1 MSQSEIKKNEFLNNV
16 PRQARRGLRVA
27 ALILG
32 ALAFLMG
39 TVSNALTPVPSH
51 SKVAPMAAP
60 DSITTSE
67 AHGTWTHFK
76 PPDGVPNLALRSA
89 GAWATASSTAE
100 KFDPNGA
107 IDGNW
112 TMRDWGKGH
121 GWQNAKRHE
130 YPSWIEIHLPREE
143 DIDTVV
149 VQTFPEVSRGVNW
162 AGIRNADF
170 QVKYE
175 GKWANLGS
183 WGTVRANLK
192 GTIVHRIAPVHTDEV
207 RIMVLGVNTGQQEDV
222 FYDDDD
228 FARILQVGLY
238 RVKTPYPFVDEQVSA
253 RVERGPKGAVAIYR
267 DDLPVKPVN
276 PSSPETL
283 AALFRK
289 AGYGVTFLDSKA
301 LCVPEI
307 FNRKNF
313 DVFVQPYGAP
323 FPVESALYE
332 FLSSGG
338 HLITLGG
345 HPFRQALMF
354 DFDGKLVD
362 AGYDAGITTSVARQS
377 DYKLPFREQLGMF
390 YTGFEQLENVAYVS
404 PAPEQQVVKSSF
416 KVNAHL
422 EGAVAAAYVGER
434 ISIDEGER
442 LTREGTF
449 AAYAHA
455 ARKGV
460 SNFASMVND
469 SPGGVSFND
478 QDGYI
483 FNWPRSRW
491 VPLVN
496 AYDRLGRLRGSVL
509 SVLANYRGPYRGSG
523 WIYCG
528 VENVDLFS
536 AEHPEFGQVL
546 LDAVRYL
553 ESGLGLH
560 DVLPE
565 MDCYY
570 QGETANVATTVE
582 NYQSSARHVA
592 VNFELIPSG
601 AKSPV
606 FEKRVEL
613 DVAPNSNARP
623 YVTWKPPHFDSDYYL
638 IRTTLYEGQRQ
649 IDTAEGAFVVWDPR
663 VIAQGP
669 TVEFHDNY
677 FHRNGQRQLLIGS
690 RTNGI
695 EPKGQVDEDVLGW
708 ERQYSEM
715 FDNGIRVFSP
725 VYFSIY
731 ISGLAWGEPQNP
743 IIPVQL
749 QRQMDAQVLLA
760 QKHHLIF
767 APDIFFFAKNAAMQR
782 MELSR
787 RLCEELG
794 KRYASV
800 PGMMFYIFDDGTPK
814 TPLEQFQNWS
824 KNCLEGLWSSGR
836 KYVVL
841 AETEG
846 LAMERYGSQA
856 LAMPANGNY
865 SPGHP
870 ALYRAMD
877 MRAAGKSFHLSEFG
891 VNSPG
896 AKPSDI
902 DLHTYPGMNVSGSPA
917 GDYSVYLSQ
926 THLNFGLGGS
936 YVLNWVWKD
945 TAHLMFPWGITHPND
960 YLPTRPLLA
969 YRNESYFL
977 RHFQPEFNF
986 PKTLV
991 VLPKARIEKD
1001 EDAYMPVLLGVLNM
1015 LFDRGV
1021 QCATIDDTD
1030 LDRIPAGP
1038 HVLIY
1043 LDPQYA
1049 APEALAKL
1057 AARAEAGDDVFVT
1070 GDFSQALD
1078 AGSARQPDLFPR
1090 LAGLRWLGDYARG
1103 SEIPVAPASGAGI
1116 LNPYMGHPR
1125 SMFEAAGAQV
1135 LASDPEGHAVVAVRE
1150 LGSGHVFF
1158 TSDAGLDGTRR
1169 ALDEFLQIRS
1179 IPVTDFS
1186 PKRANRDIFEV
1197 DRAGGGKIYTLAATR
1212 PEGDGY
1218 TVNGPWL
1225 DHPEIFV
1232 LNTGHHRID
1241 LPLGAYGVSLLATGR
1256 DGLVDALEGQGKF
1269 SEDGAVLLESQP
1281 HVMVLSLDNAELSK
1295 SHAVA
1300 LFVLGEGKISLALPE
1315 DVDVVEVGEITDG
1328 QFHAVEEV
1336 KTIREDGRL
1345 TFQLDDV
1352 QARGVVLI
1360 TSRAERAHARQLMT
1374 AALE

>member
-1 MSQSEIKKNEFLNNV
+1 MPQTRMNGCLAVAPS
-16 PRQARRGLRVA
+16 RARRWA
-27 ALILG
+27 HFLILLVG
-32 ALAFLMG
+32 ASAIVAFG
-39 TVSNALTPVPSH
+39 
-51 SKVAPMAAP
+51 APRTGSPAAP
-60 DSITTSE
+60 SPNATAASFTTSDV
-67 AHGTWTHFK
+67 HGSWSHVEL
-76 PPDGVPNLALRSA
+76 PAGAPNLALRSG
-89 GAWATASSTAE
+89 GAWATASTTGD

-112 TMRDWGKGH
+112 TMAGWGKGH

-130 YPSWIEIHLPREE
+130 YPSWLEIHLPREE

-162 AGIRNADF
+162 AGIRNADV
-170 QVKYE
+170 QVMYE
-175 GKWANLGS
+175 GKWATLGS
-183 WGTVRANLK
+183 AGTIRANLK
-192 GTIVHRIAPVHTDEV
+192 GTIVHRFAPVRTAEV
-207 RIMVLGVNTGQQEDV
+207 RVLVLGANTGQQEDV

-238 RVKTPYPFVDEQVSA
+238 RIHTPYPFVDEDVHA

-276 PSSPETL
+276 PSSPEFL

-323 FPVESALYE
+323 FPVESALYA
-332 FLSSGG
+332 FLASGG
-338 HLITLGG
+338 NLVTLGG

-354 DFDGKLVD
+354 DFEGKLVD
-362 AGYDAGITTSVARQS
+362 AGYDAGITTTVARQA
-377 DYKLPFREQLGMF
+377 DYKLAFREQLGMF
-390 YTGFEQLENVAYVS
+390 YTGYERLENVAYVA
-404 PAPEQQVVKSSF
+404 PAREQDVVKSSF
-416 KVNAHL
+416 KVNAQL
-422 EGAVAAAYVGER
+422 EGPVAAGYVGER
-434 ISIDEGER
+434 ISIEEGER

-449 AAYAHA
+449 PAYANA
-455 ARKGV
+455 ARQGI
-460 SNFASMVND
+460 SNFASFIND
-469 SPGGVSFND
+469 SPGAVSFNF
-478 QDGYI
+478 QDGYV
-483 FNWPRSRW
+483 FNWPRARW
-491 VPLVN
+491 IPLVN
-496 AYDRLGRLRGSVL
+496 AYDRLGRLRGSVV

-536 AEHPEFGQVL
+536 SEHPEFGQVL
-546 LDAVRYL
+546 LDAVGYL
-553 ESGLGLH
+553 ESGTGLH

-565 MDCYY
+565 MECYY
-570 QGETANVATTVE
+570 QGETATVAATVE
-582 NYQSSARHVA
+582 NYQSTARHLSVK
-592 VNFELIPSG
+592 FELIPTG
-601 AKSPV
+601 AKAPA
-606 FEKRVEL
+606 FEKRVDL
-613 DVAPNSNARP
+613 DVPANSNARP
-623 YVTWKPPHFDSDYYL
+623 SVTWKPPHFDSDYYL
-638 IRTTLYEGQRQ
+638 VRTTLFEGQKL
-649 IDTAEGAFVVWDPR
+649 IDTAEGAFVVWDPQ
-663 VIAQGP
+663 VIAKGP
-669 TVEFHDNY
+669 AVDFHDNY
-677 FHRNGQRQLLIGS
+677 FHRNGRSALLIGS

-695 EPKGQVDEDVLGW
+695 EPHGQVDEDVLGW

-715 FDNGIRVFSP
+715 ADYGIRVFSP

-731 ISGLAWGEPQNP
+731 ISGLAWGEPQTP
-743 IIPVQL
+743 VIPAQL
-749 QRQMDAQVLLA
+749 QRQLDAQVLLA
-760 QKHHLIF
+760 QKHHLII
-767 APDIFFFAKNAAMQR
+767 APCVFFFAKYAAMQR

-787 RLCEELG
+787 RICEELG

-800 PGMMFYIFDDGTPK
+800 PGIMFYIFDDGSPQ
-814 TPLEQFQNWS
+814 TPLQHFQEWS
-824 KNCLEGLWSSGR
+824 KLCVDGFWSSGR

-846 LAMERYGSQA
+846 LSMERYGSQA

-902 DLHTYPGMNVSGSPA
+902 DLHTYPGMNVSGAPA

-926 THLNFGLGGS
+926 PHLNFGLGGA

-945 TAHLMFPWGITHPND
+945 TAHLIFPWGITHPND

-969 YRNESYFL
+969 FRNTSYFL
-977 RHFQPEFNF
+977 RHFQPEFHF

-1001 EDAYMPVLLGVLNM
+1001 EAAYLPGLLDVLNL

-1021 QCATIDDTD
+1021 QNATIDDTD
-1030 LDRIPAGP
+1030 LDHIPAGP

-1049 APEALAKL
+1049 TPEVLGKL
-1057 AARAEAGDDVFVT
+1057 AARVEAGDDIFLT
-1070 GDFSQALD
+1070 GDFSQPLD
-1078 AGSARQPDLFPR
+1078 SGEVRQTGFFPR
-1090 LAGLRWLGDYARG
+1090 LAGLRWLGDNARG
-1103 SEIPVAPASGAGI
+1103 SEIPVAPAAGLGV
-1116 LNPYMGHPR
+1116 LNPYIGHPLAK
-1125 SMFEAAGAQV
+1125 FESDGAQV
-1135 LASDPEGHAVVAVRE
+1135 LAKDPDGHVVVALRE

-1169 ALDEFLQIRS
+1169 ALDAFLQIRS
-1179 IPVTDFS
+1179 VPVTDFG

-1197 DRAGGGKIYTLAATR
+1197 DRAGGGKIYTLVATR

-1225 DHPEIFV
+1225 DHPESFV
-1232 LNTGHHRID
+1232 VNSSTHPVGV
-1241 LPLGAYGVSLLATGR
+1241 PLGAYGVSLLGTRG
-1256 DGLVDALEGQGKF
+1256 DGSVDAAEGQGKF
-1269 SEDGAVLLESQP
+1269 SEDGAVLVDAQP
-1281 HVMVLSLDNAELSK
+1281 HVMAMSLDDAALAK

-1300 LFVLGEGKISLALPE
+1300 VLALGSGKVSIRVPA
-1315 DVDVVEVGEITDG
+1315 DVDTVEVGESVG
-1328 QFHAVEEV
+1328 AQFHPLEEV
-1336 KTIREDGRL
+1336 KATREGDLL

-1360 TSRAERAHARQLMT
+1360 TSRAEREHARQLLT
-1374 AALE
+1374 SAIE

>member
-1 MSQSEIKKNEFLNNV
+1 MLLPKIKTSRRSADSC
-16 PRQARRGLRVA
+16 PRLRRGLHVL
-27 ALILG
+27 ALLIIV
-32 ALAFLMG
+32 LAFLMC
-39 TVSNALTPVPSH
+39 TVSSALTPAHPGQ
-51 SKVAPMAAP
+51 KAAAA
-60 DSITTSE
+60 TSPVQP
-67 AHGTWTHFK
+67 ASTGGHGLWTHLRL
-76 PPDGVPNLALRSA
+76 PDGAANLALKSV

-112 TMRDWGKGH
+112 TVRDWGKGH

-130 YPSWIEIHLPREE
+130 YPSWLEIHLPHEE
-143 DIDTVV
+143 DVDTVV
-149 VQTFPEVSRGVNW
+149 VQTFPEVARGVNW
-162 AGIRNADF
+162 AGIRNADI

-175 GKWANLGS
+175 GRWATLGS
-183 WGTVRANLK
+183 AGTIRANLK
-192 GTIVHRIAPVHTDEV
+192 GTIVHRFAPVHTDDV

-238 RVKTPYPFVDEQVSA
+238 RVRTPYPFVDEEVSA

-276 PSSPETL
+276 PSSPNSL

-301 LCVPEI
+301 VCVPEI

-323 FPVESALYE
+323 FPVESALYQ
-332 FLSSGG
+332 FLASGG

-345 HPFRQALMF
+345 QPFRQALMF
-354 DFDGKLVD
+354 DFEGKLVD
-362 AGYDAGITTSVARQS
+362 AGYDAGITTTVARQS

-390 YTGFEQLENVAYVS
+390 YTGFERLENVAYVA
-404 PAPEQQVVKSSF
+404 PAPEQEVVKSSF
-416 KVNAHL
+416 KVSTHL

-434 ISIDEGER
+434 ISIEEGER

-449 AAYAHA
+449 PPYANA
-455 ARKGV
+455 ARKGI
-460 SNFASMVND
+460 SNFASFIND
-469 SPGGVSFND
+469 SPGAVSFSY

-483 FNWPRSRW
+483 FNWPRARW
-491 VPLVN
+491 IPLVN
-496 AYDRLGRLRGSVL
+496 AYDRLGRLRGSVVSL
-509 SVLANYRGPYRGSG
+509 LTNYRGPYRGSG

-528 VENVDLFS
+528 VENADLFS
-536 AEHPEFGQVL
+536 AEHSEFGQVL

-553 ESGLGLH
+553 ESGSGLH

-570 QGETANVATTVE
+570 QGETAKVATTVE
-582 NYQSSARHVA
+582 NYQSTARHVA

-613 DVAPNSNARP
+613 DVAPNSNTRP
-623 YVTWKPPHFDSDYYL
+623 SVTWKPPHFDSDYYL
-638 IRTTLYEGQRQ
+638 IRTTLFEGQRL
-649 IDTAEGAFVVWDPR
+649 IDTAESAFVVWDPQL
-663 VIAQGP
+663 IAKGP

-677 FHRNGQRQLLIGS
+677 FHRNGRRELLIGS

-715 FDNGIRVFSP
+715 FDYGIRVFSP

-731 ISGLAWGEPQNP
+731 ISGLAWGEPQTP
-743 IIPVQL
+743 LIPVQL
-749 QRQMDAQVLLA
+749 QRQLDAQVLLA
-760 QKHHLIF
+760 QKHHLII
-767 APDIFFFAKNAAMQR
+767 APCVFFFAKYAAMQR

-800 PGMMFYIFDDGTPK
+800 PGIMYYIFDDGSPQ
-814 TPLEQFQNWS
+814 TPLEHFQEWS
-824 KNCLEGLWSSGR
+824 KTCLEGFWSSGR

-902 DLHTYPGMNVSGSPA
+902 DVHTYPGMNVSGSPA
-917 GDYSVYLSQ
+917 GDYSVYLTQ
-926 THLNFGLGGS
+926 PHLNFGLGGS

-945 TAHLMFPWGITHPND
+945 TAHLIFPWGITHPND

-977 RHFQPEFNF
+977 RHFQPEFHF

-1001 EDAYMPVLLGVLNM
+1001 EAAYTPGLLGVLNM

-1030 LDRIPAGP
+1030 LDRVPAGP

-1057 AARAEAGDDVFVT
+1057 GARAEAGDDVFLT

-1078 AGSARQPDLFPR
+1078 AGGARQTELFPR
-1090 LAGLRWLGDYARG
+1090 LTGLRWLGDYARG
-1103 SEIPVAPASGAGI
+1103 SEIPVAPATGLGI
-1116 LNPYMGHPR
+1116 LSPYIGHPR
-1125 SMFEAAGAQV
+1125 SKFEAEGAQV
-1135 LASDPEGHAVVAVRE
+1135 LARDPEGHAVAALRE

-1169 ALDEFLQIRS
+1169 ALDAFLQIRS
-1179 IPVTDFS
+1179 IPVTDFL

-1225 DHPEIFV
+1225 DRPESFV
-1232 LNTGHHRID
+1232 VNTGNQRVGM
-1241 LPLGAYGVSLLATGR
+1241 PLGAYGVSLLATRR
-1256 DGLVDALEGQGKF
+1256 DGSIDAVEGQGKF
-1269 SEDGAVLLESQP
+1269 SVDGAALLEAQP
-1281 HVMVLSLDNAELSK
+1281 HVMAMSLDDSELSK

-1300 LFVLGEGKISLALPE
+1300 LFVLGEGKISLAVPE
-1315 DVDVVEVGEITDG
+1315 DVDIVEAGEITDG

-1336 KTIREDGRL
+1336 KTTREDGRL

-1352 QARGVVLI
+1352 QTRGVLLI
-1360 TSRAERAHARQLMT
+1360 TSKAGRDHARQLMS
-1374 AALE
+1374 AAIE